1 MEISRKSS
9 DLEPTNSQNFYEQTK
24 SRLTGLFRKIFC
36 LDDQLINDF
45 QPKKSWKGLFLMMM
59 LMRVSHLLITMF
71 FLICISPNFLGKNH
85 DFSIVFII
93 SILSGK

>member
-45 QPKKSWKGLFLMMM
+45 QPKKIMERSVFDDDAYEG
-59 LMRVSHLLITMF
+59 VTS
-71 FLICISPNFLGKNH
+71 SYN
-85 DFSIVFII
+85 DVFSN
-93 SILSGK
+93 LYKP